1 MLDRKPLRRLLLA
14 GLIALPALA
23 ACGPFGSPFVYAAP
37 TYHGISVPIPPP
49 SLSAEPVQEV
59 DIDGSTNLESP
70 VPQTLI
76 YLYEHRTDRGYFVFA
91 DETGEFSFTEVE
103 LDLTNN
109 CMQVWFEEPGEEGR
123 TSEDGF
129 YRANIAEDDQTIDIE
144 ELKLGCS

>member
-1 MLDRKPLRRLLLA
+1 MFNRPPLRRLILA
-14 GLIALPALA
+14 GLLALPALA

-37 TYHGISVPIPPP
+37 TFHGISVPIPPP
-49 SLSAEPVQEV
+49 SLSAEPVQDV
-59 DIDGSTNLESP
+59 DIDGNTNLETP

-76 YLYEHRTDRGYFVFA
+76 YLYEHRSDRGYFVFA
-91 DETGEFSFTEVE
+91 DDAGEFSFTEVE

-109 CMQVWFEEPGEEGR
+109 CMQVWFEEPGEDGR

-129 YRANIAEDDQTIDIE
+129 YRANIADDDQTIDLE